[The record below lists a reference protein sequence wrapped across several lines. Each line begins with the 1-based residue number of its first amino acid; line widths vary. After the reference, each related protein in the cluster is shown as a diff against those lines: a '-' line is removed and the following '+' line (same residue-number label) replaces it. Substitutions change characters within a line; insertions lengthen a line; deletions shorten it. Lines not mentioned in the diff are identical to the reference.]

1 MTQPSIDHIIR
12 AAITVAR
19 TDTTCFF
26 GTDRGRASFARRLAA
41 AVIQEE
47 KGWATP
53 CIAKAIGLRSHSSV
67 VVTLQRWRNLP
78 EWERDAAMKE
88 MRREIDRLRGG
99 EQ

>member
-1 MTQPSIDHIIR
+1 MTQPTIDHIIR

-19 TDTTCFF
+19 TDRTCFF

-53 CIAKAIGLRSHSSV
+53 CIAKAIGLRSHSAIV
-67 VVTLQRWRNLP
+67 VPVQKARAKR
-78 EWERDAAMKE
+78 
-88 MRREIDRLRGG
+88 
-99 EQ
+99 